1 MAKLY
6 NVVAVDKYEVNGESK
21 NKYINLGSIVETKS
35 GKKMLMLDAV
45 PVKDLPI
52 YLNEPEERN
61 RPLTQNEVLESS
73 GDFVPK
79 DTSED
84 IDLSQVPF

>member
-1 MAKLY
+1 MGKLY

-52 YLNEPEERN
+52 YLNEPEDRN
-61 RPLTQNEVLESS
+61 RPLTQHEVLEKA

-79 DTSED
+79 DISSDDPLEN
-84 IDLSQVPF
+84 IPF